1 MKGQYGFFWKC
12 DCSPETTFKDTDGK
26 PEIREARLKAKC
38 PVKGCKG
45 AVERHKAKSDGRL
58 FWKCGA
64 CGSYFD
70 DAEGKPVV
78 REKKVKSDVKN
89 SNSAKAQN

>member
-1 MKGQYGFFWKC
+1 
-12 DCSPETTFKDTDGK
+12 
-26 PEIREARLKAKC
+26 
-38 PVKGCKG
+38 
-45 AVERHKAKSDGRL
+45 L

-78 REKKVKSDVKN
+78 REKKVKSNVK
-89 SNSAKAQN
+89 AKAQN